1 MGFKDTFFSGK
12 TSFNCHGRL
21 VEVHFPLIMGIINL
35 TPDSFYPGSR
45 IETVPQALDRISA
58 MVSEGA
64 DIIDLGAC
72 STRPG
77 SVPPDEEEEKKRL
90 FPVLESLRKKFP
102 DLLVSIDTWRSG
114 IARQAVQQF
123 GADIINDVSAASLDP
138 EMIGTAAECR
148 VPYVLMHMQGTPAT
162 MQLKPEYRDI
172 AEEMME
178 FFHDRIATCLKAG
191 ISDLILDP
199 GFGFGKT
206 LEQNYVLLN
215 RLSEFSFFGFPLMVG
230 ISRKSMIYKVLKGDA
245 DHALNG
251 STVLH
256 TIALL
261 QGAEIMRVHDVH
273 EVREVIQLVNYYVH
287 CSQQEDSGRTR
298 EQTLFL

>member
-21 VEVHFPLIMGIINL
+21 VEVRMPLIMGIINL

-45 IETVPQALDRISA
+45 IDTVPQALDRISE
-58 MVSEGA
+58 MVNEGA

-77 SVPPDEEEEKKRL
+77 SVSPDEEEEKRRL
-90 FPVLESLRKKFP
+90 FPVLEGLRKKFP

-114 IARQAVQQF
+114 IAKQAVHQF
-123 GADIINDVSAASLDP
+123 GADIINDISAGNMDA
-138 EMIGTAAECR
+138 EMIFTVAECR
-148 VPYVLMHMQGTPAT
+148 VPYILMHMQGTPAT
-162 MQLKPEYRDI
+162 MQQKPEYQDLM
-172 AEEMME
+172 EEVLG
-178 FFHDRIATCLKAG
+178 FFYERTAACLKAG
-191 ISDLILDP
+191 ITDLILDP

-215 RLSEFSFFGFPLMVG
+215 RLSEFSFFGFPLMIG
-230 ISRKSMIYKVLKGDA
+230 LSRKSMIYKVLESDA
-245 DHALNG
+245 DHSLNG

-261 QGAEIMRVHDVH
+261 QGAEILRVHDV
-273 EVREVIQLVNYYVH
+273 REARELIRLVSYYLKNAD
-287 CSQQEDSGRTR
+287 QEQGKILSKYSIP
-298 EQTLFL
+298 

>member
-21 VEVHFPLIMGIINL
+21 VEVRFPLIMGIINL

-45 IETVPQALDRISA
+45 IETVPQALDRITE
-58 MVSEGA
+58 MVSEGVG
-64 DIIDLGAC
+64 IIDLGAC

-102 DLLVSIDTWRSG
+102 DLPVSIDTWRSG

-123 GADIINDVSAASLDP
+123 GADIINDVSGGSLDA
-138 EMIGTAAECR
+138 EMIFTAADCK

-162 MQLKPEYRDI
+162 MQQKPEYQDLM
-172 AEEMME
+172 EEMME
-178 FFHDRIATCLKAG
+178 FFHDRIAACLKAG
-191 ISDLILDP
+191 ITDLILDP

-206 LEQNYVLLN
+206 LEQNYILLS
-215 RLSEFSFFGFPLMVG
+215 RLSEFSFFGFPLMIG
-230 ISRKSMIYKVLKGDA
+230 LSRKSMIYKVLESDA
-245 DHALNG
+245 DHSLNG
-251 STVLH
+251 NTVLH

-261 QGAEIMRVHDVH
+261 QGAGILRVHDVREAQ
-273 EVREVIQLVNYYVH
+273 EVVKLTGYYLHNATQGQGKNRIQ
-287 CSQQEDSGRTR
+287 E
-298 EQTLFL
+298 FIM